1 MKVEKKLVQFKI
13 DPADLDKIDDYVQK
27 VKKGD
32 EEMKKY
38 VKMDKLYTRSDFI
51 RQACEAKLELWKRH
65 GEDIIVGME
74 RLMEKKMKEPDFQK
88 VMIFLISQAM
98 ANVAKNETFD
108 ITKALP
114 GLDLQSIFDQ
124 SQLLIGPGLKQI
136 QNIVEEEKKTEEE

>member
-1 MKVEKKLVQFKI
+1 MRTMKDEKKLVQFKI
-13 DPADLDKIDDYVQK
+13 DSEDLDKIDDYVQK
-27 VKKGD
+27 AQKGD

-38 VKMDKLYTRSDFI
+38 VKIDKFYTRSDFI
-51 RQACEAKLELWKRH
+51 REACEEKLELWKRH

-98 ANVAKNETFD
+98 ANVVKNETFD

-124 SQLLIGPGLKQI
+124 SQLLVGSGLKQI
-136 QNIVEEEKKTEEE
+136 KNIVEEEE